1 MIYLTSTIT
10 QRFRYLTQHTA
21 IAFRMLVLV
30 AGAGVSALAQAEV
43 RVLNNQLTARFDDTT
58 LETALSEIADATGIE
73 ITTSQALEQKLSVSY
88 QNMTPEKLL
97 KRLLNG
103 YNAIYLQNP
112 QTGKLEKVR
121 IFSTGNAP
129 VVAQQPPA
137 ETPKE
142 AQQENG
148 KYYMLVVIN
157 GRPLKMLVD
166 TGANTLALSAQMA
179 ARLGLAGDGSTAVQ
193 TAGGATHAYRTRID
207 SVVMAGK
214 ELKNVQAIILPNLK
228 ENGLIGQNV
237 LAHYRRLTE
246 NNTMRFEP
254 IGVSTPATPATPPS
268 KGNSNDPAHNI
279 PPPPP
284 VPIPN
289 TNGQAEPE
297 DKKAA
302 TKSN

>member
-1 MIYLTSTIT
+1 MIHLTSTIA
-10 QRFRYLTQHTA
+10 QRFRCLTQHTA
-21 IAFRMLVLV
+21 IAFRMLLLA

-43 RVLNNQLTARFDDTT
+43 KVLNNQLTARFDDVT
-58 LETALSEIADATGIE
+58 LEAALSEIADATGIE

-88 QNMTPEKLL
+88 QNMSAKKLL

-112 QTGKLEKVR
+112 QNGKLEKVR

-129 VVAQQPPA
+129 AIAQQPPA

-193 TAGGATHAYRTRID
+193 TAGGSTHAYRTRVD

-254 IGVSTPATPATPPS
+254 IGAPPATPATPPS
-268 KGNSNDPAHNI
+268 KDNNNDPALNV
-279 PPPPP
+279 PPPP
-284 VPIPN
+284 VPGPA
-289 TNGQAEPE
+289 TDGQPEPQPQ
-297 DKKAA
+297 KAPV
-302 TKSN
+302 KSN